1 MLNAIA
7 LALPMLLATP
17 VLQDPTPE
25 VPAIQDDGDGF
36 ILNFPQGVDGAQGM
50 SLAQFVQACQQVTGL
65 TFHVKEDAAS
75 RLSSTYV
82 RLMGTKRI
90 PKRQFYSFFQILMVM
105 NDFVCTEIGPAG
117 ISVIQIDSLTG
128 GGNSSG
134 PKIRANATY
143 VDPDRLIDY
152 ADQPATLITTVI
164 NLPNTDV
171 RSLSNTMRQLI
182 ADPNTQQMI
191 PAGSSNSFVLT
202 GFGTQVAAL
211 ARMLSIIDE
220 ASAVEVIEPVF
231 ELLRL
236 EYAAADE
243 VASLV
248 EELLE
253 FSTQATNRG
262 AAAPQG
268 VSSALSRGQSNVK
281 ILVDSR
287 QSSLLVLALPEDMP
301 RIKDLVAQLDVDV
314 VDSERAYHIYSVE
327 NVEASELAD
336 TLTSFLNDATR
347 LESSSG
353 ANQSG
358 NNARSARGGNN
369 SEFVVVPDAKSNSLL
384 IAASRTRYSEV
395 LEMIRRLDK
404 RQPQVLIE
412 TALIELTGQDLYDLG
427 VELSLAD
434 IPGVGAF
441 GGYGLTNFDL
451 SSLSD
456 SDSDGIPDVRVPS
469 IGSGIS
475 AGLIDGDEFSLPML
489 IAAMEEKRNSNVLNV
504 PSVLV
509 NNNVEARVETKEEQ
523 PTTTITATGGQAGQ
537 TQENFNSYE
546 EAGITMVISPSISGS
561 NYLRLKVELEISN
574 FIGSV
579 QGAIPPPRSTRIL
592 QTEVTVPDG
601 DTMVIGGIIVDNR
614 SETQR
619 KVPFFGDLPLIGRL
633 FRRDS
638 TSGTRTTLYFFVT
651 PHIMDDTA
659 FADLAEISY
668 QMKMEAAN
676 TIGYDR
682 MQIVDPKFGKN
693 RGLIDLDGFDIPLY
707 QSPERGEVDSAS
719 IGKTPDQV
727 RDAVSSDSN

>member
-17 VLQDPTPE
+17 VLQDVPTE
-25 VPAIQDDGDGF
+25 VPSIQDDGDGF
-36 ILNFPQGVDGAQGM
+36 ILNFPQGVDGGQGM
-50 SLAQFVQACQQVTGL
+50 SLGQFVQACQQVTGL

-75 RLSSTYV
+75 RLSSTFV

-90 PKRQFYSFFQILMVM
+90 PKEQFYSFFQILMVM
-105 NDFVCTEIGPAG
+105 NDFVCTEIGPVG

-128 GGNSSG
+128 GGQASA

-143 VDPDRLIDY
+143 VDPDKLVDY

-211 ARMLSIIDE
+211 ARMLTIIDE

-253 FSTQATNRG
+253 FSTQAANRG
-262 AAAPQG
+262 AQQPQG
-268 VSSALSRGQSNVK
+268 VSTALRSGQSNVK

-314 VDSERAYHIYSVE
+314 IDSERAYHIYSVE
-327 NVEASELAD
+327 NVEAGELAD

-347 LESSSG
+347 LEANSGSSQ
-353 ANQSG
+353 AG
-358 NNARSARGGNN
+358 NNARNSGGGN
-369 SEFVVVPDAKSNSLL
+369 STEFVVVPDAKSNSLL

-395 LEMIRRLDK
+395 LELIRRLDK

-412 TALIELTGQDLYDLG
+412 TALIELTGQNLYDLG
-427 VELSLAD
+427 VELSVAD
-434 IPGVGAF
+434 IPGVGALGGF
-441 GGYGLTNFDL
+441 GVTSFGLST
-451 SSLSD
+451 LSD
-456 SDSDGIPDVRVPS
+456 TDGDGIPDVRVPT

-475 AGLIDGDEFSLPML
+475 TGFLSGDDFSLPMFV
-489 IAAMEEKRNSNVLNV
+489 AAMAETRNSNVLNV
-504 PSVLV
+504 SSVLV

-523 PTTTITATGGQAGQ
+523 PTTTITQTGTAGG
-537 TQENFNSYE
+537 TQENFNQYE

-614 SETQR
+614 SETTS
-619 KVPFFGDLPLIGRL
+619 KVPYLGDLPLLGRL

-651 PHIMDDTA
+651 PHILDDTE
-659 FADLAEISY
+659 FADLAKFSY
-668 QMKMEAAN
+668 TRKMEAAN
-676 TIGYDR
+676 TIGIDR
-682 MQIVDPKFGKN
+682 MQIIDPKFGKN
-693 RGLIDLDGFDIPLY
+693 RGIIDLDGFDIPLY
-707 QSPERGEVDSAS
+707 QSPKRGEVDSAS
-719 IGKTPDQV
+719 IGKTPDEIKA
-727 RDAVSSDSN
+727 AVGTAGN

>member
-7 LALPMLLATP
+7 LALPLLLATP
-17 VLQDPTPE
+17 APQDTPTE

-36 ILNFPQGVDGAQGM
+36 ILNFPQGVDGGQGM
-50 SLAQFVQACQQVTGL
+50 SLGQFVQACQQVTGL

-75 RLSSTYV
+75 RLSSTFV

-90 PKRQFYSFFQILMVM
+90 PKEQFYSFFQILMVM

-128 GGNSSG
+128 GGQSSA
-134 PKIRANATY
+134 PKIRANAAY
-143 VDPDRLIDY
+143 VDPDRLVDY

-220 ASAVEVIEPVF
+220 ASAVEVVEPVF

-262 AAAPQG
+262 AQQPQG
-268 VSSALSRGQSNVK
+268 VSSALRSGQSNVK

-287 QSSLLVLALPEDMP
+287 QSSLLVLALPDDMP

-327 NVEASELAD
+327 NVEAGELAD

-347 LESSSG
+347 LEGNSG
-353 ANQSG
+353 ATQSG

-369 SEFVVVPDAKSNSLL
+369 TEFVVVPDAKSNSLL

-395 LEMIRRLDK
+395 LELIRRLDK

-434 IPGVGAF
+434 IPGVGDS
-441 GGYGLTNFDL
+441 GGFGLTSFGL
-451 SSLSD
+451 SSLND
-456 SDSDGIPDVRVPS
+456 TDGDGIPDVRVPNV
-469 IGSGIS
+469 GSGIS
-475 AGLIDGDEFSLPML
+475 AGLLDGDDFSLPMF
-489 IAAMEEKRNSNVLNV
+489 IAAMAETRNSNVLNV

-509 NNNVEARVETKEEQ
+509 NNNVEARVETKDEQ
-523 PTTTITATGGQAGQ
+523 PTTTVSALGTGTQ
-537 TQENFNSYE
+537 TQETFGEYV

-561 NYLRLKVELEISN
+561 NYLRLKIELNISN

-579 QGAIPPPRSTRIL
+579 QGSIPPPRSTRIL
-592 QTEVTVPDG
+592 ETEVTVPDG
-601 DTMVIGGIIVDNR
+601 DTMVIGGIVVDNH
-614 SETQR
+614 SETTR
-619 KVPFFGDLPLIGRL
+619 KVPFFGDLPVLGRL

-638 TSGTRTTLYFFVT
+638 TTGVRTTLYFFVT
-651 PHIMDDTA
+651 PHIMDDTE
-659 FADLAEISY
+659 FADLAKISY
-668 QMKMEAAN
+668 ARKLEAAD
-676 TIGYDR
+676 TIGVNR

-707 QSPERGEVDSAS
+707 QSPKRGEVDSAS
-719 IGKTPDQV
+719 IGKTPEEV
-727 RDAVSSDSN
+727 EAALGAANN

>member
-17 VLQDPTPE
+17 VLQDVPTE
-25 VPAIQDDGDGF
+25 VPSIQDDGDGF
-36 ILNFPQGVDGAQGM
+36 ILNFPQGVDGGQGM
-50 SLAQFVQACQQVTGL
+50 SLGQFVQACQQVTGL

-75 RLSSTYV
+75 RLSSTFV

-90 PKRQFYSFFQILMVM
+90 PKEQFYSFFQILMVM
-105 NDFVCTEIGPAG
+105 NDFVCTEIGPVG

-128 GGNSSG
+128 GGQASA

-143 VDPDRLIDY
+143 VDPDKLVDY

-211 ARMLSIIDE
+211 ARMLTIIDE

-253 FSTQATNRG
+253 FSTQAANRG
-262 AAAPQG
+262 AQQPQG
-268 VSSALSRGQSNVK
+268 VSTALRSGQSNVK

-314 VDSERAYHIYSVE
+314 IDSERAYHIYSVE
-327 NVEASELAD
+327 NVEAGELAD

-347 LESSSG
+347 LEANSGSSQ
-353 ANQSG
+353 AG
-358 NNARSARGGNN
+358 NNARNSGGGN
-369 SEFVVVPDAKSNSLL
+369 STEFVVVPDAKSNSLL

-395 LEMIRRLDK
+395 LELIRRLDK

-412 TALIELTGQDLYDLG
+412 TALIELTGQNLYDLG
-427 VELSLAD
+427 VELSVAD
-434 IPGVGAF
+434 IPGVGALGGF
-441 GGYGLTNFDL
+441 GVTSFGLST
-451 SSLSD
+451 LSD
-456 SDSDGIPDVRVPS
+456 TDGDGIPDVRVPT

-475 AGLIDGDEFSLPML
+475 TGFLSGDDFSLPMFV
-489 IAAMEEKRNSNVLNV
+489 AAMAETRNSNVLNV

-523 PTTTITATGGQAGQ
+523 PTTTITQTGTAGG
-537 TQENFNSYE
+537 TQENFNQYE

-614 SETQR
+614 SETTS
-619 KVPFFGDLPLIGRL
+619 KVPYLGDLPLLGRL

-651 PHIMDDTA
+651 PHILDDTE
-659 FADLAEISY
+659 FADLAKFSY
-668 QMKMEAAN
+668 TRKMEAAN
-676 TIGYDR
+676 TIGIDR
-682 MQIVDPKFGKN
+682 MQIIDPKFGKN
-693 RGLIDLDGFDIPLY
+693 RGIIDLDGFDIPLY
-707 QSPERGEVDSAS
+707 QSPKRGEVDSAS
-719 IGKTPDQV
+719 IGKTPDEIKA
-727 RDAVSSDSN
+727 AVGTAGN

>member
-17 VLQDPTPE
+17 VLQDVPTE

-36 ILNFPQGVDGAQGM
+36 ILNFPQGVDGGQGM
-50 SLAQFVQACQQVTGL
+50 SLGQFVQACQQVTGL

-75 RLSSTYV
+75 RLSSTFV

-90 PKRQFYSFFQILMVM
+90 PKEQFYSFFQILMVM
-105 NDFVCTEIGPAG
+105 NDFVCTEIGPVG

-128 GGNSSG
+128 GGQASA

-143 VDPDRLIDY
+143 VDPDKLVDY

-211 ARMLSIIDE
+211 ARMLTIIDE

-253 FSTQATNRG
+253 FSTQAANRG
-262 AAAPQG
+262 AQQPQG
-268 VSSALSRGQSNVK
+268 VSTALRSGQSNVK

-314 VDSERAYHIYSVE
+314 IDSERAYHIYSVE
-327 NVEASELAD
+327 NVEAGELAD

-347 LESSSG
+347 LEANSGSSQ
-353 ANQSG
+353 AG
-358 NNARSARGGNN
+358 NNARNSGGGN
-369 SEFVVVPDAKSNSLL
+369 STEFVVVPDAKSNSLL

-395 LEMIRRLDK
+395 LELIRRLDK

-412 TALIELTGQDLYDLG
+412 TALIELTGQNLYDLG
-427 VELSLAD
+427 VELSVAD
-434 IPGVGAF
+434 IPGVGALGGF
-441 GGYGLTNFDL
+441 GVTSFGLST
-451 SSLSD
+451 LSD
-456 SDSDGIPDVRVPS
+456 TDGDGIPDVRVPT

-475 AGLIDGDEFSLPML
+475 TGFLSGDDFSLPMFV
-489 IAAMEEKRNSNVLNV
+489 AAMAETRNSNVLNV

-523 PTTTITATGGQAGQ
+523 PTTTITQTGTAGG
-537 TQENFNSYE
+537 TQENFNQYE

-614 SETQR
+614 SETTS
-619 KVPFFGDLPLIGRL
+619 KVPYLGDLPLLGRL

-651 PHIMDDTA
+651 PHILDDTE
-659 FADLAEISY
+659 FADLAKFSY
-668 QMKMEAAN
+668 TRKMEAAN
-676 TIGYDR
+676 TIGIDR
-682 MQIVDPKFGKN
+682 MQIIDPKFGKN
-693 RGLIDLDGFDIPLY
+693 RGIIDLDGFDIPLY
-707 QSPERGEVDSAS
+707 QSPKRGEVDSAS
-719 IGKTPDQV
+719 IGKTPDEIKA
-727 RDAVSSDSN
+727 AVGTAGN

>member
-7 LALPMLLATP
+7 LALPLLLATP
-17 VLQDPTPE
+17 AQQDTPSE

-36 ILNFPQGVDGAQGM
+36 ILNFPQGVDGGQGM
-50 SLAQFVQACQQVTGL
+50 SLGQFVQACQQVTGL

-75 RLSSTYV
+75 RLSSTFV

-105 NDFVCTEIGPAG
+105 IDFVCTEIGPAG

-134 PKIRANATY
+134 PKIRANAAY

-262 AAAPQG
+262 GAQPQG
-268 VSSALSRGQSNVK
+268 VSSALRTGQSSVK

-287 QSSLLVLALPEDMP
+287 QNSLLVLALPEDMP

-314 VDSERAYHIYSVE
+314 VDSERAYHIYAVE

-336 TLTSFLNDATR
+336 TLTSFLDGTAR
-347 LESSSG
+347 LESNSG
-353 ANQSG
+353 ANQPGG
-358 NNARSARGGNN
+358 NNRNTRGGNN

-395 LEMIRRLDK
+395 IELIRRLDK

-434 IPGVGAF
+434 IPGVGEA
-441 GGYGLTNFDL
+441 GGFGLTSFGL

-456 SDSDGIPDVRVPS
+456 TDGDGIPDVRVPS

-475 AGLIDGDEFSLPML
+475 AGLLDGDDFSISMFL
-489 IAAMEEKRNSNVLNV
+489 AAMAETRNSNVLNV

-523 PTTTITATGGQAGQ
+523 PTTTITAVGGQAGQ

-579 QGAIPPPRSTRIL
+579 QGSIPPPRSTRIL

-614 SETQR
+614 SETVR
-619 KVPFFGDLPLIGRL
+619 KVPFFGDLPIVGRL

-638 TSGTRTTLYFFVT
+638 QTGNRTTLYFFVT
-651 PHIMDDTA
+651 PHIMDDTE

-668 QMKMEAAN
+668 RKKVEAAN
-676 TIGYDR
+676 TIGPDR
-682 MQIVDPKFGKN
+682 IQIVDPKFGKN

-707 QSPERGEVDSAS
+707 RSPERGEVDSAS

-727 RDAVSSDSN
+727 REAVTPDSN

>member
-7 LALPMLLATP
+7 LALPLLLAIP
-17 VLQDPTPE
+17 ALQDTPSE
-25 VPAIQDDGDGF
+25 VPAIQDDGDTF
-36 ILNFPQGVDGAQGM
+36 ILNFPQGVDGGQGM
-50 SLAQFVQACQQVTGL
+50 DLGQFVQACQQVTGL

-75 RLSSTYV
+75 RLSSTFV

-134 PKIRANATY
+134 PKIRANAAY

-211 ARMLSIIDE
+211 ARMLTIIDE
-220 ASAVEVIEPVF
+220 ASAVEVVEPVF

-262 AAAPQG
+262 GPAPNG
-268 VSSALSRGQSNVK
+268 VSGTLRTGQSSVK

-314 VDSERAYHIYSVE
+314 VDSERAYHIYAVE

-336 TLTSFLNDATR
+336 TLTSFLDGTAR
-347 LESSSG
+347 LESNSG

-358 NNARSARGGNN
+358 GNNRATSGGNN

-395 LEMIRRLDK
+395 IELIRRLDK

-412 TALIELTGQDLYDLG
+412 TALVELTGLDLYDLG

-434 IPGVGAF
+434 IPGVGAI
-441 GGYGLTNFDL
+441 GGYGLTSFGL
-451 SSLSD
+451 STLSD
-456 SDSDGIPDVRVPS
+456 SDGDGIPDVRVPS
-469 IGSGIS
+469 IGHGIS

-523 PTTTITATGGQAGQ
+523 PTTTITAVGGQAGQ

-561 NYLRLKVELEISN
+561 SYLRLKVELEISN

-579 QGAIPPPRSTRIL
+579 QGSIPPPRSTRIL

-614 SETQR
+614 SETIR
-619 KVPFFGDLPLIGRL
+619 KVPFFGDLPIVGRL

-638 TSGTRTTLYFFVT
+638 STGNRTTLYFFVT
-651 PHIMDDTA
+651 PHIMDDTE
-659 FADLAEISY
+659 FADLAEVSY
-668 QMKMEAAN
+668 KKKVEAAN
-676 TIGYDR
+676 TIGPDR
-682 MQIVDPKFGKN
+682 IQIVDPKFGKN

-707 QSPERGEVDSAS
+707 KSPERGEVDSAS
-719 IGKTPDQV
+719 IGKTPDQI
-727 RDAVSSDSN
+727 REAVTPDSN

>member
-7 LALPMLLATP
+7 LALPLLLATP
-17 VLQDPTPE
+17 ALQDTPTE

-36 ILNFPQGVDGAQGM
+36 ILNFPQGVDGGQGM
-50 SLAQFVQACQQVTGL
+50 SLGQFVQACQQVTGL

-75 RLSSTYV
+75 RLSSTFV

-90 PKRQFYSFFQILMVM
+90 PKEQFYSFFQILMVM

-128 GGNSSG
+128 GGQSNA

-143 VDPDRLIDY
+143 VDPDRLVDY

-220 ASAVEVIEPVF
+220 ASAVEVVEPVF

-253 FSTQATNRG
+253 FSNQATSRG
-262 AAAPQG
+262 GAQPQG
-268 VSSALSRGQSNVK
+268 VSSALRSGQSNVK

-327 NVEASELAD
+327 NVEASELAE
-336 TLTSFLNDATR
+336 TLTSFLNDASR
-347 LESSSG
+347 LETSSG
-353 ANQSG
+353 STQSG

-369 SEFVVVPDAKSNSLL
+369 TEFVVVPDAKSNSLL

-395 LEMIRRLDK
+395 LELIRRLDK

-412 TALIELTGQDLYDLG
+412 MALIELTGTDLFDLG

-434 IPGVGAF
+434 IPGVGAA
-441 GGYGLTNFDL
+441 GGFGLTSFGLSDL
-451 SSLSD
+451 SD
-456 SDSDGIPDVRVPS
+456 TDGDGIPDVRVPR

-475 AGLIDGDEFSLPML
+475 AGLLSGDDFSLPMF
-489 IAAMEEKRNSNVLNV
+489 IAAMSETRKSNVLNV

-509 NNNVEARVETKEEQ
+509 NNNVEARVEVKDEQ
-523 PTTTITATGGQAGQ
+523 PTTTVTAVGGTSGQ
-537 TQENFNSYE
+537 TQENFNEYQ
-546 EAGITMVISPSISGS
+546 EAGITLVISPSISGS
-561 NYLRLKVELEISN
+561 NYLRLKIELEISN
-574 FIGSV
+574 FIGTV
-579 QGAIPPPRSTRIL
+579 QGSIPPPRSTRIMN
-592 QTEVTVPDG
+592 TEVTVPDG

-614 SETQR
+614 SETVR
-619 KVPFFGDLPLIGRL
+619 KVPFLGDLPILGRL
-633 FRRDS
+633 FRRNS
-638 TSGTRTTLYFFVT
+638 TSGNRTTLYFFVT
-651 PHIMDDTA
+651 PHILDDTE

-668 QMKMEAAN
+668 SMKMEAAN
-676 TIGYDR
+676 TIGIER
-682 MQIVDPKFGKN
+682 MQIIDPKFGKN

-707 QSPERGEVDSAS
+707 QSPKRGEVDSAS
-719 IGKTPDQV
+719 IGMTPDQIKE
-727 RDAVSSDSN
+727 AVGAPAN